1 MIVGGNVDSTEVV
14 ELIKTNSTPSFGQLP
29 SVRSGAIGAML
40 GSVPILC
47 GSNPPGREPDYVH
60 QLVGSCISFQN
71 SQWNTS
77 HFMNEKRWLAAGV
90 QVNSTTLWILG
101 GYNKNGHPYSST
113 TEFIVQGQTNG
124 TLGPELPYE
133 LFNFCAVKRSDQE
146 IFVIGGFD
154 GETHYRNETWIY
166 DPQNEFSRK
175 PGPSLNYKR
184 GGHSCSTMK
193 DGDNDLIIV
202 AGGHEGA
209 HLDSVEIYNPKSNTW
224 DLGEAIFQPMDY
236 IFFIQIK

>member
-1 MIVGGNVDSTEVV
+1 MTEVV
-14 ELIKTNSTPSFGQLP
+14 QLSTTNRTPSFGQLP

-47 GSNPPGREPDYVH
+47 GSDPNPSPNPDA
-60 QLVGSCISFQN
+60 QSCISFQN

-77 HFMNEKRWLAAGV
+77 HLMNEKRWMAAGV

-101 GYNKNGHPYSST
+101 GYGGYNGNPYSNN
-113 TEFIVQGQTNG
+113 TEFIFQGQTNG
-124 TLGPELPYE
+124 TLGPQLPYGM
-133 LFNFCAVKRSDQE
+133 FKMCAVKRSEQE
-146 IFVIGGFD
+146 IFVIGGQD
-154 GETHYRNETWIY
+154 GTPQYRKETWIY